1 MLHEDKKYYPEADE
15 VFGPDVEVTVQD
27 EDTMNISEPIVK
39 PEDRRLFSHL
49 ERAKATTE
57 SDDGERWFATTFSK
71 SFMTGLQQVPELV
84 RNVALIGHM
93 HHGKTVLIDSLVQQ
107 THEQKRDLERNE
119 RFMDARFDEQER
131 GISIKCKPI
140 SLVLPNHKD
149 KSYLINILDT
159 PGHPNFVDEV
169 SAALRLA
176 DGAIF
181 VIDVVEGLTSHAKT
195 LLRHAAQERCD
206 LVVVLNKMDRLI
218 TELKLPPID
227 AYFKIR
233 HVLEEVNQ
241 VLDTLPQ
248 LSNDT
253 PASFIDRPLESRLNG
268 HTSRRGDDEDDGGMD
283 GGAAETLVPR
293 RASPELGNVIFASG
307 EHGWSFSMEQFAR
320 IYCDLN
326 GMAPTAAT
334 PFARRLWGDIFF
346 NPETRGFS
354 TKPPPSEPGSP
365 LVRTFVQFVLE
376 PLYKIYGQVIGEDA
390 KTLSSTLAELGV
402 SLSKE
407 ELKLDVRPLLK
418 LSLLRFF
425 GPQTGLIDCI
435 SSHILSPLQ
444 AARRKIENTW
454 MGDFSSMV
462 GNSLVRCDSQGPL
475 MLHVTKL
482 YPNQQR
488 TAFYALG
495 RVLSGTI
502 KLGEKLKIFGETFA
516 ENDED
521 VASATLSG
529 LYLHQTRYM
538 IPVTSAPAG
547 SIVLLEGIDDSIT
560 KTCTI
565 TSHTPSPALLRS
577 DPELK
582 SLGTFSKL
590 RIPTLAIVKIAVEP
604 YNPAELPKLVDGLRK
619 VNKTYPLLST
629 HVEESGERVIFG
641 TGELYLD
648 TVMHDLTK
656 VFAEVELKIAEPVTA
671 FAETVIETSAVKCFC
686 DTPNRANRLT
696 VIAEPLEKGL
706 AEDIESGKIFLS
718 IPGPS
723 SSSSAPTKP
732 LLDPEMR
739 SYLQNNYGWDIMAA
753 RNVWA
758 FGPDSN
764 GPNVFLNDTLPTDVP
779 PASLAPIRDYV
790 VRGFNWAA
798 RAGPLCEEPMRSVK
812 FKLIDATIASDPS
825 QRTMTHLIPTS
836 RRVAYSAFLSS
847 TPRLMEPVYAVEIL
861 TPPNAIQNIEKV
873 LSRRRGHIVSD
884 KEHPGTPFHLMR
896 AYIPCMD
903 SFGFETDLRT
913 ATQGVAMC
921 LQTFDHWAVVP
932 GNPLD
937 ASIQIKPLEPSPP
950 FALARDFM
958 LKTRRRKGLSEDIVL
973 SKFFDEE
980 LLSHLQEAG
989 IDLFRN

>member
-1 MLHEDKKYYPEADE
+1 MLHEDKKYYPEAEE

-39 PEDRRLFSHL
+39 PEDRRMFSHT
-49 ERAKATTE
+49 ERVKA
-57 SDDGERWFATTFSK
+57 SGENAEEPWFATSFSK
-71 SFMTGLQQVPELV
+71 PFMVGLQAVPELV
-84 RNVALIGHM
+84 RNVAFIGHL
-93 HHGKTVLIDSLVQQ
+93 HHGKTVLLDSLVQQ
-107 THEQKRDLERNE
+107 THEQKRDLTRNE
-119 RFMDARFDEQER
+119 RFMDARYDEQER
-131 GISIKCKPI
+131 GLSIKAKPI
-140 SLVLPNHKD
+140 TLVLPNHKD
-149 KSYLINILDT
+149 KSYLLNIIDT

-169 SAALRLA
+169 SAGLRLV
-176 DGAIF
+176 DGAVF
-181 VIDVVEGLTSHAKT
+181 VIDVVEGVTSHAKT
-195 LLRHAAQERCD
+195 LLRQAAQERCD
-206 LVVVLNKMDRLI
+206 IVVILNKMDRLI

-227 AYFKIR
+227 AYFKLR
-233 HVLEEVNQ
+233 HVLDEVNQ
-241 VLDTLPQ
+241 VLNTLPQ

-253 PASFIDRPLESRLNG
+253 PASFSTHSLESRLNNAAS
-268 HTSRRGDDEDDGGMD
+268 SRRGDDDEEETPQ
-283 GGAAETLVPR
+283 ETLVPR
-293 RASPELGNVIFASG
+293 RVSPELGNVIFASG
-307 EHGWSFSMEQFAR
+307 EHGWSFSLQQFAR
-320 IYCDLN
+320 IYADLN
-326 GMAPTAAT
+326 GMAVAAVA
-334 PFARRLWGDIFF
+334 PFARRLWGDIFY

-390 KTLSSTLAELGV
+390 KTLTKTMAELGV
-402 SLSKE
+402 SITKE
-407 ELKLDVRPLLK
+407 QLKLDVRPLLK
-418 LSLLRFF
+418 LCLIKFF
-425 GPQTGLIDCI
+425 GNQTGLIDCVTD
-435 SSHILSPLQ
+435 HVLSPVH

-454 MGDFSSMV
+454 TGDFTSLV
-462 GNSLVRCDSQGPL
+462 GNALTRCDAQGPL
-475 MLHVTKL
+475 MVHVTKL

-488 TAFYALG
+488 TSFYALG

-502 KLGEKLKIFGETFA
+502 KLGEKLKIFGETYA

-529 LYLHQTRYM
+529 LYIHQTRYM
-538 IPVTSAPAG
+538 ISATSAPAG
-547 SIVLLEGIDDSIT
+547 SIVLLEGVDESIS

-565 TSHTPSPALLRS
+565 TSFTAAPSLLRV

-582 SLGTFSKL
+582 TLATFSKL
-590 RIPTLAIVKIAVEP
+590 RIPTLAVVKIAVEP

-648 TVMHDLTK
+648 SVMHDLTK
-656 VFAEVELKIAEPVTA
+656 VFAEIELKIAEPVTA
-671 FAETVIETSAVKCFC
+671 FTETVIESSAVKCFC
-686 DTPNRANRLT
+686 DTPNKANRLT
-696 VIAEPLEKGL
+696 IIAEPLERGL
-706 AEDIESGKIFLS
+706 AEDIETGKVFIS
-718 IPGPS
+718 IPAS
-723 SSSSAPTKP
+723 SSVPTTKP
-732 LLDPEMR
+732 LLDPNTR
-739 SYLQNNYGWDIMAA
+739 SYLQTNYGWDIMAA

-758 FGPDSN
+758 FGPEEI
-764 GPNVFLNDTLPTDVP
+764 GTNVILNDTLPTEVP

-798 RAGPLCEEPMRSVK
+798 RAGPLCEEPMRAVK

-836 RRVAYSAFLSS
+836 RRVAYSAYLSA
-847 TPRLMEPVYAVEIL
+847 TPRLMEPIFAVEIL
-861 TPPNAIQNIEKV
+861 TPPDAIVNIEKV
-873 LSRRRGHIVSD
+873 LSRRRGHIVAD
-884 KEHPGTPFHLMR
+884 KEHPGTPFHLVR
-896 AYIPCMD
+896 AYVPCMD

-913 ATQGVAMC
+913 ATKGVAMC

-937 ASIQIKPLEPSPP
+937 SSIQIKPLEPSPP

-980 LLSHLQEAG
+980 LLSHLQDAG
-989 IDLFRN
+989 IDLFRTN